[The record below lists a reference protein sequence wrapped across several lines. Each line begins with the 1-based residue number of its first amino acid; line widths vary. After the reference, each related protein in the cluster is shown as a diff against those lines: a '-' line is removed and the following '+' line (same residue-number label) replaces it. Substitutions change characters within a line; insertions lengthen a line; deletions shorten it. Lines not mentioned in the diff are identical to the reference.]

1 MPMPMPITMT
11 MPGARKRAGFTLLE
25 FAVTLLVAAAVSA
38 FLLNRVDFYRE
49 QAEMA
54 ATRQLVGALRT
65 ALQVRAVQLQAQGRA
80 DALRAL
86 AEDNPMN
93 WLAVKPGNYLG
104 EFHALDPQ
112 KIGRTGWV
120 FDARDK
126 SLVYLLPNAESF
138 SFGSARLLRFKVEF
152 LRTSEQR
159 TTSLALNQV
168 SG

>member
-1 MPMPMPITMT
+1 MT
-11 MPGARKRAGFTLLE
+11 MSMRGARRRAGFTLLE
-25 FAVTLLVAAAVSA
+25 FAVTVLVAAAVSA
-38 FLLNRVDFYRE
+38 FLLNRFDFYRE

-65 ALQVRAVQLQAQGRA
+65 ALELRTAQARAKGEAA
-80 DALRAL
+80 ALHAL

-93 WLAVKPGNYLG
+93 WLAEKPGNYLG
-104 EFHALDPQ
+104 EFDALDPR

-152 LRTSEQR
+152 LRTPEQR
-159 TTSLALNQV
+159 TLSLALNQV

>member
-1 MPMPMPITMT
+1 MT
-11 MPGARKRAGFTLLE
+11 MPIPTRGARGRAGFTLLE
-25 FAVTLLVAAAVSA
+25 FAVTVLVAAAVSA
-38 FLLNRVDFYRE
+38 FLLNRFDFYRE

-65 ALQVRAVQLQAQGRA
+65 ALQVRTAQAQAKGESA
-80 DALRAL
+80 ALRAL

-93 WLAVKPGNYLG
+93 WLAEKPGNYLG
-104 EFHALDPQ
+104 EFETSDPR

-138 SFGSARLLRFKVEF
+138 TFGSARLLRFKVEF
-152 LRTSEQR
+152 LRTPEQR
-159 TTSLALNQV
+159 TLSLALNQV

>member
-1 MPMPMPITMT
+1 MHKA
-11 MPGARKRAGFTLLE
+11 GRRRSHGFTLLE
-25 FAVTLLVAAAVSA
+25 FGVTVLVAATVSA
-38 FLLNRVDFYRE
+38 LLLNRFDYYRE

-54 ATRQLVGALRT
+54 ATRQLVAAMRT
-65 ALQVRAVQLQAQGRA
+65 ALHVRAVQLRAAGRT

-93 WLAVKPGNYLG
+93 WLEQKPANYLG
-104 EFHALDPQ
+104 EFDAPDPE

-126 SLVYLLPNAESF
+126 SIVYLLPNAERL
-138 SFGSARLLRFKVEF
+138 SFGTARLLRFKVEF
-152 LRTSEQR
+152 LRTPQQR
-159 TTSLALNQV
+159 NDSLALNQV